1 MLLRGRAMLLRGAD
15 LGATFAG
22 MDGVAVNVE
31 TASSLG
37 GNCKL
42 ASNAITE
49 KVYERIQIKV

>member
-1 MLLRGRAMLLRGAD
+1 MLLRGAD

-22 MDGVAVNVE
+22 MDGEAVTIE
-31 TASSLG
+31 TAPSFG
-37 GNCKL
+37 GYCEL